1 MSLRRD
7 VLWASTCAAL
17 VESPARHFG
26 GDGDWAHFPVAILG
40 GGAHAVWSG
49 CWCQGGA
56 EMKRGLVERLKEGA
70 GKRANEEGIGE
81 GWTDRT

>member
-40 GGAHAVWSG
+40 GGGTCSVVGMLVPGRSGDEKGFGGEAEGG
-49 CWCQGGA
+49 CW
-56 EMKRGLVERLKEGA
+56 
-70 GKRANEEGIGE
+70 
-81 GWTDRT
+81 